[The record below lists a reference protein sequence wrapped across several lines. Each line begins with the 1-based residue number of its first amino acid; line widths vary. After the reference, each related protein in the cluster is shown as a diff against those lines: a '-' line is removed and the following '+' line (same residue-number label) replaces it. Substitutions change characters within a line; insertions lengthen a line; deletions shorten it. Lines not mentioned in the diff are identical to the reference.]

1 MRRRDFITLL
11 AGTAAAWPLAAG
23 AQQPDRIKRV
33 GILRGAFEGER
44 VQASNKALL
53 EGLAQLGWTEGRN
66 LRIDYR
72 SAGSNDPDVIR
83 PHAEALVR
91 AAPDVIY
98 ANPATA
104 VQALQPLTRT
114 IPIVFVQSADPVQS
128 GVVQSLARPGGNI
141 TGFVVWETGI
151 NTKFLQLLKEMAP
164 QVTRVAVLQT
174 KATAFRGDFAVIE
187 AAARSIGMTAVATFV
202 RNDAADV
209 ERAIATF
216 GREPNGGLILPTDNV
231 TTGHRALIVALAA
244 KYRLPAIYPGRDF
257 VDAGGLMSYDT
268 GPLDWRQVAGYVDRI
283 LKGEKPGE
291 MPVQTPTKFVFV
303 INLKTATALGLTI
316 PPSLFALADEV
327 I

>member
-128 GVVQSLARPGGNI
+128 GAVQSLARPGGNI